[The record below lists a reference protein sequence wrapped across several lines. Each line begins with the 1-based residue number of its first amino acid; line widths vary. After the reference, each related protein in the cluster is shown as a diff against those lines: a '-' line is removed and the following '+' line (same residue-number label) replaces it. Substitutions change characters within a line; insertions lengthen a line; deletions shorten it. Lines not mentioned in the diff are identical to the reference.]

1 MSPRKGILQTLSV
14 IGLLATQVVL
24 APTAKAAPG
33 DLDPSFGTGGKVT
46 TDFSG
51 FGGRAAAVALQPDGK
66 IIAGGRAGGANF
78 YGTGFGVA
86 RYNADGSLD
95 STFGIGG
102 TVTIDF
108 FFGDDE
114 VHSVL
119 AQPDGKIVAAGSKIF
134 QFPGDFE
141 LVRFNADGSLDAS
154 FGVGGKV
161 TTDISDIDSI
171 NDAVLQPDGKI
182 VVAGGTGSLGTGSLA
197 LARYNPDGTLDTT
210 FGTGGIVVSGL
221 PMIALT
227 LALQTDGRLVTAGA
241 SGVSFGLARFNADGS
256 VDTSFGA
263 GGLVTT
269 NFPEGFASANAV
281 ALQSDGKIV
290 AAGGGSVPFV
300 LARYNTDGSLDTSFG
315 VGGKVTG
322 TYDDFAIAN
331 GAVVQPDSKIVA
343 VGAAGAFTT
352 TAHFALARYNTDGS
366 LDATFGTGG
375 RVTTDFG
382 GQFDFAQAVALQPDE
397 NIVVAGVAAIIGSPD
412 QFALARYQGGGVVTV
427 PINIKPESGTNPI
440 PLSSMGR
447 IPVAI
452 LSTSSFDA
460 TSVDPNSVCFGD
472 AEAPAE
478 RDCTAAHSALED
490 VNTDGRLDLLLL
502 FETGQTGIDPGD
514 TRACLTGTTFSAV
527 GIEGCDSIKTL

>member
-14 IGLLATQVVL
+14 IALLATQVVL
-24 APTAKAAPG
+24 APTASAAPG

-66 IIAGGRAGGANF
+66 IIAGGRSGGANF
-78 YGTGFGVA
+78 FGTGFGVA

-95 STFGIGG
+95 SNFGIGG
-102 TVTIDF
+102 TVSIDF

-134 QFPGDFE
+134 VFPGDFE
-141 LVRFNADGSLDAS
+141 LVRYNADGSLDAS

-161 TTDISDIDSI
+161 TTDISDIDSL

-182 VVAGGTGSLGTGSLA
+182 VVAGGAGSFATANLA

-210 FGTGGIVVSGL
+210 FGTAGIVVSGL
-221 PMIALT
+221 PMIAIS
-227 LALQTDGRLVTAGA
+227 LALQTDGRLVVVGA
-241 SGVSFGLARFNADGS
+241 SGVGFGLARFNADGS

-269 NFPEGFASANAV
+269 TFPDGFASANAV
-281 ALQSDGKIV
+281 ALQPDGKIV

-300 LARYNTDGSLDTSFG
+300 LARYNADGSLDTSFG

-322 TYDDFAIAN
+322 TFADFAIAN
-331 GAVVQPDSKIVA
+331 GVVVQPDSKIVA
-343 VGAAGAFTT
+343 VGAAGEFTT

-366 LDATFGTGG
+366 LDTTFGTGG

-382 GQFDFAQAVALQPDE
+382 GQFDFAHAVALQPDE
-397 NIVVAGVAAIIGSPD
+397 NIVVAGVAAIGSTD
-412 QFALARYQGGGVVTV
+412 HFALARYEGGAEITV
-427 PINIKPESGTNPI
+427 PIDIKPGSATNPF
-440 PLSSMGR
+440 PLSSRGK

-460 TSVDPNSVCFGD
+460 TTVDPISVCFGD
-472 AEAPAE
+472 AEAPA
-478 RDCTAAHSALED
+478 RGDCTAAHSAFED
-490 VNTDGRLDLLLL
+490 VNADGRLDLLLL

-514 TRACLTGTTFSAV
+514 TRACLTGATFSAV
-527 GIEGCDSIKTL
+527 SVQGCDSIKTL